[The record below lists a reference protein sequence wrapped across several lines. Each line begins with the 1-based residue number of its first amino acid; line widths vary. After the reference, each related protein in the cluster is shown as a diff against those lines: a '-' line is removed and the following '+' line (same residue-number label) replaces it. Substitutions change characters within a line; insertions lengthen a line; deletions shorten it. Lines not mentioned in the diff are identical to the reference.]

1 MMMAK
6 RYHICPSGAGEFR
19 TPWHW
24 SWPQMVLWDDIEV
37 DLSSVKRTVEPLGPV
52 GELDGLGM
60 TGKHL
65 SDLLQCRLRNCLT

>member
-1 MMMAK
+1 MMMAT

-24 SWPQMVLWDDIEV
+24 SWLQMVLWDDTEV
-37 DLSSVKRTVEPLGPV
+37 DLSSVKRTVELLGPV

-60 TGKHL
+60 TFKHL
-65 SDLLQCRLRNCLT
+65 LVLL